1 MFCLMRVR
9 HSVLTQHRVL
19 SATPFLLVILYLV
32 VSGGPTW
39 AQAAS
44 SGTQQLGLDAQ
55 LETAEPSTTEPSEA
69 SKTEEPIPPARDRY
83 MGRRIAPTMGYA
95 HAGWLI
101 RSERQQEE
109 DTQQALDNLGL
120 KPGMTVCDLGCGNGY
135 YSLEIAG
142 RILPGGRVLAVDI
155 QQEMLHLLQLRAQ
168 EAKIDNIET
177 ILGGVAD
184 PQLPEGSV
192 DLLLLVDVY
201 HEFSHPQ
208 QMLAAIRES
217 LAPEGRVALV
227 EFRAEDPRVP
237 ILPLH
242 KMSKR
247 QILRE
252 FKANGFKLVEEYD
265 QLPWQHLMFFQA
277 E

>member
-1 MFCLMRVR
+1 
-9 HSVLTQHRVL
+9 
-19 SATPFLLVILYLV
+19 
-32 VSGGPTW
+32 
-39 AQAAS
+39 
-44 SGTQQLGLDAQ
+44 
-55 LETAEPSTTEPSEA
+55 
-69 SKTEEPIPPARDRY
+69 